1 MSIYALTG
9 NDTLIINERVITNLA
24 DGSTITINYDNDS
37 VGISTGKDD
46 NTIFSDNRQGSN
58 ASLELRLVRGSEQDI
73 YFNGLS
79 IQQSR
84 DLPTFTLMQGS
95 FSKRVGDG
103 FGNVKFDNCT
113 LLGGVFTK
121 RAPQVNENLNGET
134 DQGVSIY
141 NITFATASRSLG

>member
-1 MSIYALTG
+1 MAVYALTG
-9 NDTLIINERVITNLA
+9 NDTLIINERVINDLA
-24 DGSTITINYDNDS
+24 DGSTISITLDNDS
-37 VGISTGKDD
+37 VGVSTGKDD

-58 ASLELRLVRGSEQDI
+58 ASLELRLIRGSAQDI

-84 DLPTFTLMQGS
+84 DLPSFSLMNGS
-95 FSKRVGDG
+95 FSKRIGDG
-103 FGNVKFDNCT
+103 FGEVRFDNYV

-121 RAPQVNENLNGET
+121 RMPQANENLNGET

-141 NITFATASRSLG
+141 NIKFAIGSRSLG

>member
-46 NTIFSDNRQGSN
+46 NTIYSDNRQGSN

-103 FGNVKFDNCT
+103 FGNVKFDNYT

-121 RAPQVNENLNGET
+121 RAPQVTENLNGET

>member
-84 DLPTFTLMQGS
+84 DLPTFNLMQGS

-103 FGNVKFDNCT
+103 FGNVKFDNYT
-113 LLGGVFTK
+113 LLGGAFTK

>member
-1 MSIYALTG
+1 MAVYALTG
-9 NDTLIINERVITNLA
+9 NDSLIINERVINNLA
-24 DGSTITINYDNDS
+24 DGSTINITYDNDS
-37 VGISTGKDD
+37 VGISTGKND

-58 ASLELRLVRGSEQDI
+58 ASLELRLVRGSAEDI

-84 DLPTFTLMQGS
+84 DLPSFSLMQGS
-95 FSKRVGDG
+95 FSKRIGDG
-103 FGNVKFDNCT
+103 FGEVKFDT
-113 LLGGVFTK
+113 YVLLGGVFTK

-141 NITFATASRSLG
+141 NITFASASRSLT

>member
-1 MSIYALTG
+1 MAVYALTG
-9 NDTLIINERVITNLA
+9 NDTLIINERVINDLA
-24 DGSTITINYDNDS
+24 DGSTISISFDNDS

-58 ASLELRLVRGSEQDI
+58 ASLELRLVRGSAQDI

-84 DLPTFTLMQGS
+84 DLPSFPLMKGS
-95 FSKRVGDG
+95 FSKRIGDG
-103 FGNVKFDNCT
+103 FGEVRFDNYV

-121 RAPQVNENLNGET
+121 RMPQVNENLNGET

-141 NITFATASRSLG
+141 NITFAIGSRSLG